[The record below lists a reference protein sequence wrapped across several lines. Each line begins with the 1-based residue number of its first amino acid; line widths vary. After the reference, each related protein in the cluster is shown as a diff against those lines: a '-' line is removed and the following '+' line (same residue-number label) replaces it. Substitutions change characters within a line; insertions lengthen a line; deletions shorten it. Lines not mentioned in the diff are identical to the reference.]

1 MYSTQWTTLYGKSRG
16 RALNTIRC
24 VAVDDEPRALQ
35 VVQRHAQRTPFLDL
49 VASFVDPVEALAYL
63 NAHTVDVLLIDIQIP
78 DLDGLSLVRQL
89 KKVPLLIFTT
99 AHSEYAVESY
109 EVEAV
114 DYLLKPFD
122 YPRFLQAASKVQQR
136 LYPGIQPFSS
146 SGFLFLNTGSQKQRV
161 MMDELRVLEGEGN
174 YVNYMT
180 ETSTY
185 LVRTSIKQAL
195 RALPADQ
202 FVQIHRSYVV
212 ALRHID
218 KIEDHFVFIGNKHFP
233 VGATYRSHF
242 YERIEQL
249 G

>member
-1 MYSTQWTTLYGKSRG
+1 MSK
-16 RALNTIRC
+16 IRC

-35 VVQRHAQRTPFLDL
+35 VVQLHAERTPFLDL
-49 VASFVDPVEALAYL
+49 IATFVDPVEALAFL
-63 NAHTVDVLLIDIQIP
+63 HDHPVDVLFADIQIP

-89 KKVPLLIFTT
+89 NPMPLLIFTT

-122 YPRFLQAASKVQQR
+122 YPRFLQAVSKAQLR
-136 LYPGIQPFSS
+136 LRSEPIAEPSKE
-146 SGFLFLNTGSQKQRV
+146 FLFLNTGTQKERV
-161 MMDELRVLEGEGN
+161 MIDELLFLEGEGN
-174 YVNYMT
+174 YVNYVT
-180 ETSTY
+180 GSSSY

-195 RALPADQ
+195 TGLPARQ
-202 FVQIHRSYVV
+202 FMQIHRSYVV

-218 KIEDHFVFIGNKHFP
+218 KIEDHSVYLKKKRIP
-233 VGATYRSHF
+233 IGATYRSAF
-242 YERIEQL
+242 YSRIEQI